1 MPSPFKIVIDG
12 HGDIV
17 GRRVLDCSETAFFS
31 YAALC
36 RATRGAV
43 PRKVIDESLPGHL
56 DAALRR
62 EDEPA
67 VQRLAGEAMRRVG
80 RNVRTLAGR
89 LVAMNYPV
97 QDGERDDEGI
107 FHHYMRGESAN
118 HPALASLAS
127 VPRDIRI
134 PLMLE
139 EFLRHVGTVVFAD
152 LEDRTHVTWWRSR
165 HPEVLS
171 SNEPS
176 MFHVLTDE
184 VNSTDA
190 PFSELCR
197 WDVAGVYPYA
207 DPLVI
212 DWQSLGENE
221 DGELAMFL
229 SPEDIW
235 KDEEPPVG
243 HMQGNLMALR
253 PYSISLG
260 APGPR
265 GTAANPAGTNNMLDP
280 LIHFDQEGFP
290 GYPSEFEESA
300 FVRGEDPMRPDI
312 EDVVTRA
319 LLRET
324 PDIDA
329 AALRLKVAKYF
340 LGKFFWLQNKPGPF
354 DRGPLTLLQYLR
366 VALHNGGFPGLHGNA
381 AFEPL
386 RRELVEGLEPF

>member
-1 MPSPFKIVIDG
+1 MS
-12 HGDIV
+12 
-17 GRRVLDCSETAFFS
+17 RV
-31 YAALC
+31 
-36 RATRGAV
+36 
-43 PRKVIDESLPGHL
+43 
-56 DAALRR
+56 
-62 EDEPA
+62 
-67 VQRLAGEAMRRVG
+67 
-80 RNVRTLAGR
+80 
-89 LVAMNYPV
+89 
-97 QDGERDDEGI
+97 
-107 FHHYMRGESAN
+107 
-118 HPALASLAS
+118 
-127 VPRDIRI
+127 
-134 PLMLE
+134 
-139 EFLRHVGTVVFAD
+139 
-152 LEDRTHVTWWRSR
+152 
-165 HPEVLS
+165 
-171 SNEPS
+171 
-176 MFHVLTDE
+176 
-184 VNSTDA
+184 
-190 PFSELCR
+190 
-197 WDVAGVYPYA
+197 YA

-212 DWQSLGENE
+212 EWQSLGENE

-260 APGPR
+260 APGPT

-366 VALHNGGFPGLHGNA
+366 VALHNGGFPQVSTGTQRSSRSA
-381 AFEPL
+381 ASSSRGSSLSKSMDPCL
-386 RRELVEGLEPF
+386 LVSLQDASWQRARQNTI